1 MRLVSTSPTGGE
13 ATASTTTRE
22 AAAAATREATAAT
35 TAATK
40 ATAASAE
47 RSTASWGTTAP
58 PWRTAS
64 AATTSSTTSTGAGGL
79 LDLGRTRGRLGLRKE
94 TVEGQELV
102 AADVE
107 LVAGLE
113 GLGLDAI
120 LGLDGE
126 VDLVQGTADFID
138 FTDGSLVLEVDGR
151 VEVGNLGVDRL
162 AEHLVLDLVDECAH
176 LYSHVRTAQTLG
188 ADCAYRRPGQG
199 GRKSARRQS
208 HRVLEKS

>member
-126 VDLVQGTADFID
+126 VDLVQRAEDFVD
-138 FTDGSLVLEVDGR
+138 FANGR
-151 VEVGNLGVDRL
+151 L
-162 AEHLVLDLVDECAH
+162 
-176 LYSHVRTAQTLG
+176 
-188 ADCAYRRPGQG
+188 
-199 GRKSARRQS
+199 
-208 HRVLEKS
+208 